1 MNAETGQ
8 VYALREE
15 LTGDAEVGDRLDMEQ
30 FVAGMEALAA
40 EQKPLTPEELAAA
53 VDGAKGDPLI
63 RVGEEAAQRA
73 RLGDRELRR
82 RRQRRR

>member
-8 VYALREE
+8 VYDLGTDVFGEP
-15 LTGDAEVGDRLDMEQ
+15 DVGEMFAKAQLDD
-30 FVAGMEALAA
+30 ALAKA
-40 EQKPLTPEELAAA
+40 DRALTSDEMAAA
-53 VDGAKGDPLI
+53 VDIARGDPI
-63 RVGEEAAQRA
+63 VRVGEEAAQRA

>member
-1 MNAETGQ
+1 MNADTGQ
-8 VYALREE
+8 VYDLGED
-15 LTGDAEVGDRLDMEQ
+15 LIGSAEVGDKINKAMFMAHCEKASR
-30 FVAGMEALAA
+30 
-40 EQKPLTPEELAAA
+40 PLTPDEMAAA
-53 VDGAKGDPLI
+53 VDSAKGDTII

>member
-8 VYALREE
+8 VYDLGTDVFGEGDIGEMFAKDLLDAAMAKAERT
-15 LTGDAEVGDRLDMEQ
+15 LTADEV
-30 FVAGMEALAA
+30 
-40 EQKPLTPEELAAA
+40 AAA
-53 VDGAKGDPLI
+53 VDIAKGDPLI

>member
-8 VYALREE
+8 VYDLGTDVFGEHDVGQMFDKAELDAAMAKADRALTADE
-15 LTGDAEVGDRLDMEQ
+15 M
-30 FVAGMEALAA
+30 
-40 EQKPLTPEELAAA
+40 AAA
-53 VDGAKGDPLI
+53 VDIARGDPVV

>member
-8 VYALREE
+8 VYE
-15 LTGDAEVGDRLDMEQ
+15 LGTDVFGDREVGKMFDKAELDAAMAMIDRGLT
-30 FVAGMEALAA
+30 A
-40 EQKPLTPEELAAA
+40 EEMAAA
-53 VDGAKGDPLI
+53 VDIAKGDPVV
-63 RVGEEAAQRA
+63 RVGQEAAQRA